1 MCLVSRWRWIHRRL
15 FKSAWKNR
23 IVLAAN
29 SNYFHAMFSAGM
41 KESNKEVIEL
51 RDERISPDALSV
63 VQQCC
68 DFLKREFIQLRL
80 DLRNYCLLT
89 TVAYRHSLGDLP
101 ATEAVEHKMASMFK
115 DICESEEFLT
125 RHIGA
130 KRAIIEPPQSR
141 WPQCTFRDVRL

>member
-1 MCLVSRWRWIHRRL
+1 MREDIFPAH
-15 FKSAWKNR
+15 R

-29 SNYFHAMFSAGM
+29 SDYFHAMFSAGM

-80 DLRNYCLLT
+80 DLHNYCLLT

-101 ATEAVEHKMASMFK
+101 A
-115 DICESEEFLT
+115 
-125 RHIGA
+125 IGS
-130 KRAIIEPPQSR
+130 RAQDGINVQGY
-141 WPQCTFRDVRL
+141 L